1 MPLSA
6 FDSVFPKIP
15 LGGKRCKIILRGSP
29 GFNPVALLPVIMEE
43 AAESGRCAPC
53 DPRAH
58 RSGPDYRGSP
68 WYTPAP
74 EEQRYNPAYRPDSPC
89 WDGKYDN
96 GTYSCHDCE
105 CRHSDGICCRPLMAP
120 TPIYPEMPQ
129 YVPTSPQYGFRT
141 PEEEPAQLP
150 PSMEWTP
157 PADSSDDDEPAPAKR
172 TRYNTP
178 VMFDT
183 VAVEQRIAESFA
195 TALERGQVIYIE

>member
-1 MPLSA
+1 M
-6 FDSVFPKIP
+6 
-15 LGGKRCKIILRGSP
+15 
-29 GFNPVALLPVIMEE
+29 
-43 AAESGRCAPC
+43 
-53 DPRAH
+53 
-58 RSGPDYRGSP
+58 
-68 WYTPAP
+68 
-74 EEQRYNPAYRPDSPC
+74 
-89 WDGKYDN
+89 
-96 GTYSCHDCE
+96 
-105 CRHSDGICCRPLMAP
+105 
-120 TPIYPEMPQ
+120 
-129 YVPTSPQYGFRT
+129 PTSPQYGFRT